1 MYLSILE
8 REQKKLFYQLAV
20 AIASVD
26 GVCSDEEKIMLNS
39 YCKEMD
45 LKYPEI
51 DIKPI
56 DEILQKLNEITN
68 IQEKKIIIF
77 EVVGL
82 VLADKVCNVK
92 EEEVL
97 RNIEKEF
104 DMDSNYTNKCKELI
118 LEYLRLQEKINTEV
132 L

>member
-8 REQKKLFYQLAV
+8 REKKKLFYQLAV

-26 GVCSDEEKIMLNS
+26 CVCSDEEKIMLNS

-82 VLADKVCNVK
+82 VLADKICNAK

-97 RNIEKEF
+97 RCIEKVF
-104 DMDSNYTNKCKELI
+104 DMDINYTNKCKELI
-118 LEYLRLQEKINTEV
+118 VEYLRLQEKINTEV